1 MYPVYICTYGFNR
14 KVTRY
19 DHYLSKATTATS
31 AALPN
36 PTSVLDVLVF
46 TWVRLQ
52 QTQEQLYP
60 VLSVHVTFQC
70 LPPGKATAFHGLYT
84 SNGNDVLLQDTTHLI
99 HRPCYQRGSPCQDP
113 AGNRT
118 TRRPDVVKRRK
129 LQWYGH
135 VSHSSGL
142 AKNILQG
149 TVKGGR
155 KQGRQKKEVG
165 RQPQRM
171 DRPGVLEVPGDSG
184 EQRKMEATGC
194 ESSVGPQRPSRLRD
208 R

>member
-1 MYPVYICTYGFNR
+1 MSGCLCRIVYPVYICTYGFNR
-14 KVTRY
+14 KVKRFRHVRCY
-19 DHYLSKATTATS
+19 HYLSKATTATS

-52 QTQEQLYP
+52 QTQQQLYP

-84 SNGNDVLLQDTTHLI
+84 SNGNDVLPQDTTHLI

-118 TRRPDVVKRRK
+118 TRSPPDVVKRRK

-165 RQPQRM
+165 RQHQ
-171 DRPGVLEVPGDSG
+171 
-184 EQRKMEATGC
+184 AW
-194 ESSVGPQRPSRLRD
+194 SSPSHKRQ
-208 R
+208 